1 MKEMIGYDAWLYIIK
16 KLFNR
21 KHKKEENKK

>member
-1 MKEMIGYDAWLYIIK
+1 MREMITYYAWLYIIK
-16 KLFNR
+16 ELFGR